1 MFIAMVKSNSQ
12 VQGCIGGNRRV
23 SKNLV
28 RYVNPLSLYKK
39 LDYFKIIVN
48 YMYCWYCFWDT
59 LFFKKFS
66 FQLDTITLEPM
77 LYKTSSKHSLMWGEE
92 NIYYFADNPW
102 SCNCHNIKTIQE
114 FLNKYSNLIE
124 DIEYMKCTECDC
136 ALLYLDYKVPGV
148 QKMPCLKH

>member
-1 MFIAMVKSNSQ
+1 MVKSNSQ

-28 RYVNPLSLYKK
+28 FIKK
-39 LDYFKIIVN
+39 LIILKSLSIICTVDIV
-48 YMYCWYCFWDT
+48 FET
-59 LFFKKFS
+59 HLFFLKFS